1 MRRRK
6 ITEAQMELRETIL
19 HKIAELTPLSEGVR
33 QLQSIEG
40 FYEIYLKLRPCFPNN
55 IEAYEALETE
65 YIRIFGHRKYSEYDS
80 FRGSIGQKK

>member
-1 MRRRK
+1 
-6 ITEAQMELRETIL
+6 MELRETIL
-19 HKIAELTPLSEGVR
+19 HQIEQLTPLSEGVR
-33 QLQSIEG
+33 KLQSIEG

-80 FRGSIGQKK
+80 FRGSISTSKRKDESFIL